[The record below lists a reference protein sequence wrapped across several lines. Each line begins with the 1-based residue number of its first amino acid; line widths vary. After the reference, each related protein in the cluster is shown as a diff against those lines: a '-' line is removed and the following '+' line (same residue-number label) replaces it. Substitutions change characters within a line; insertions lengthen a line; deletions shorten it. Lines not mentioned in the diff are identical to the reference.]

1 MRLVALLVAAWFV
14 SGLTACENL
23 LEVELPGDVTEDA
36 LNNPALADILVNSV
50 IADFECAYNNY
61 NFGASAHSD
70 EMWHSSGNLS
80 HRNWGQRKITS
91 TFGEYVSGSCGGNGF
106 GMWTNMH
113 KARFQSEDVFNRI
126 TAFEGIEERDSK
138 LATVRTYG
146 GFLYTYFGETFCQV
160 TIDGGAPLEPV
171 AVLAIARERFESAI
185 QLAQSAGNTEMLTAA
200 RAGLARVLLDLGDYA
215 GARAAAE
222 QVPAGFVFVA
232 TRSDDFSYRRNKG
245 RTEFV
250 ENRHHTVAPGFRGLE
265 WKGVPDPRVNVID
278 TGGPGFDGVT
288 PLWTSDKWPER
299 STPVPIASW
308 EEAQLIIAEAAAQ
321 TGDAATAVGI
331 INDLHARA
339 GLPPYDPATD
349 GPLMDHIIQERSR
362 ELFQEGGHRLHD
374 MLRFDLPF
382 FEGTDHIGGTYGN
395 TTCFPLPLVEGG

>member
-1 MRLVALLVAAWFV
+1 V

-106 GMWTNMH
+106 GMWTNLH

-185 QLAQSAGNTEMLTAA
+185 QLAQSAGNTEMLNAA

-331 INDLHARA
+331 INDLHDRA
-339 GLPPYDPATD
+339 GLPPYVPATD
-349 GPLMDHIIQERSR
+349 GPVMDHIIQERSR

>member
-1 MRLVALLVAAWFV
+1 
-14 SGLTACENL
+14 
-23 LEVELPGDVTEDA
+23 VTEEA

-106 GMWTNMH
+106 GMWTNLH

-232 TRSDDFSYRRNKG
+232 TRSDDFNYRRNKG

>member
-1 MRLVALLVAAWFV
+1 
-14 SGLTACENL
+14 
-23 LEVELPGDVTEDA
+23 
-36 LNNPALADILVNSV
+36 
-50 IADFECAYNNY
+50 
-61 NFGASAHSD
+61 
-70 EMWHSSGNLS
+70 
-80 HRNWGQRKITS
+80 
-91 TFGEYVSGSCGGNGF
+91 
-106 GMWTNMH
+106 
-113 KARFQSEDVFNRI
+113 
-126 TAFEGIEERDSK
+126 
-138 LATVRTYG
+138 
-146 GFLYTYFGETFCQV
+146 
-160 TIDGGAPLEPV
+160 
-171 AVLAIARERFESAI
+171 
-185 QLAQSAGNTEMLTAA
+185 
-200 RAGLARVLLDLGDYA
+200 
-215 GARAAAE
+215 
-222 QVPAGFVFVA
+222 
-232 TRSDDFSYRRNKG
+232 
-245 RTEFV
+245 
-250 ENRHHTVAPGFRGLE
+250 
-265 WKGVPDPRVNVID
+265 VNVID